1 MENKV
6 TKTVLDRILGAP
18 DVLSQL
24 PTAKYKVDRLSEELG
39 TDVVFTLQA
48 LPYGRAHD
56 MERLSAESDIQ
67 ILLAGCVDPDLKDGT
82 LMNAFPGCVTPA
94 DAVKHLLLPGEIAD
108 LAAAVERLSG
118 YRKTTITEVKNA

>member
-1 MENKV
+1 MENKT
-6 TKTVLDRILGAP
+6 TKSALDRILGAP
-18 DVLSQL
+18 DVLAQL
-24 PTAKYKVDRLSEELG
+24 PRAKYRVDRLSEELG

-67 ILLAGCVDPDLKDGT
+67 ILLSGCVEPDLRAGE

>member
-18 DVLSQL
+18 DVLAKL

-67 ILLAGCVDPDLKDGT
+67 ILLAGCVEPDLKDVS

-108 LAAAVERLSG
+108 LAAVERLSG